1 MQTEVELPV
10 TKSVT
15 AVALWLL
22 KSHALP
28 MLLPFL
34 ARSLRTEAAL
44 CCHRIVNGLTIVLEY

>member
-10 TKSVT
+10 IKSVT

-28 MLLPFL
+28 MLPFL

-44 CCHRIVNGLTIVLEY
+44 CCHRIVKGLTIVLEY